1 MRFTGPTL
9 TGFEYDAAGRVI
21 SSRDPRG
28 SVAGNAPEDY
38 TTHYTYDAAGNVLTV
53 TNPDDS
59 VSSNVYDEV
68 GKLAGTTTQDS
79 AGKVLSKAGYKYDAA
94 GRVVEVSDAAG
105 VTATSKYDSRG
116 NRIEST
122 DAIGAKTTYTYDSMN
137 RVATTTTPR
146 GHETG
151 ADPAAYTWSYTY
163 DANGNPLTKTD
174 GAGRKTSQ
182 TFDAL
187 NRVSTTTSPAGAVTT
202 TTYDGAGNVLTSKD
216 ALGQI
221 TTNTYDAVGRLQSS
235 ALPSLQPT
243 TFTYDLDGHR
253 LSMKSPSGGSLT
265 TWTYDADGRQ
275 LTQTDP
281 RGNVTGGVPADHTTK
296 FGYDAAGN
304 LTTQTDKLGRITTR
318 TYDPSNNM
326 VSERDARGSTTTSTY
341 DALHR
346 LTSVTSPA
354 GPATTSYSYDL
365 VGNLVERRDA
375 RGGVTKYGY
384 NARAELISVTDPL
397 DRKQTYGYDLEGN
410 VTEIIKARGYASGD
424 LPTYT
429 IKQAYDQ
436 RGLRISRTTAS
447 AAANATYGYN
457 ADGHMTSFSD
467 VTGTTTL
474 TVDAVGQLKGVAHPQ
489 GNYSYTYTPYGAVA
503 TRVQPGSVTATYTHD
518 TDGRPITMVADAQ
531 TTKFGYDAD
540 SHLTSVVYPATS
552 GYTQTRTYDR
562 SGAVSAIVN
571 QKSGVTTPLSR
582 YDYVRDAADNPTSIK
597 RTRGT
602 TIYNEAF
609 EYDAANRITR
619 NCVAVTVCTSATQYV
634 NYSYDNNGNRLTE
647 QRVGTTTPGTISY
660 TYDAANQMINRTNVD
675 GSVVPLTY
683 NADGQLEGNR
693 KWDVLGRITEETTGS
708 QTTTFTY
715 DAMDLRRTAGTKKLS
730 WDINN
735 PLPMLGV
742 ETRTDGSLWRHRY
755 APDGSAVDVEHPG
768 KSYPRS
774 LLFPDAIG
782 SVTDVLDQAGGARW
796 RYGYEPFGA
805 KRTNEKLNT
814 IAEDPA
820 LGFTGA
826 YRESTG
832 NYHLRARDLHPWGTF
847 LSPDPL
853 TPAITDPYIT
863 PYAYANQQPTL
874 LTDPSGLIPDLPGW
888 LQEGLVGAYG
898 GIIETG
904 AMMPLGQPVDMLY
917 RLGTGKSQAEW
928 YYHFTD
934 KHYGIDGTS
943 TTSQIASAVVPA
955 LIPVGG
961 GAGVACRLATVE
973 RFGFVFSKSRVPAE
987 VAATGGERV
996 LWTSSQNYP
1005 KVVADGQEYARIGS
1019 RLYSRHAVD
1028 RMQPSGLRYS
1038 AKPGPGEGGR
1048 TGGVPQIVQA
1058 GGDYGRSV
1066 SPNFVED
1073 AIRRTPG
1080 VVQEN
1085 GNIIHNAGGLQVI
1098 LSPEGRVVTV
1108 MTN

>member
-1 MRFTGPTL
+1 M
-9 TGFEYDAAGRVI
+9 
-21 SSRDPRG
+21 
-28 SVAGNAPEDY
+28 
-38 TTHYTYDAAGNVLTV
+38 
-53 TNPDDS
+53 
-59 VSSNVYDEV
+59 
-68 GKLAGTTTQDS
+68 
-79 AGKVLSKAGYKYDAA
+79 
-94 GRVVEVSDAAG
+94 
-105 VTATSKYDSRG
+105 
-116 NRIEST
+116 
-122 DAIGAKTTYTYDSMN
+122 
-137 RVATTTTPR
+137 
-146 GHETG
+146 
-151 ADPAAYTWSYTY
+151 
-163 DANGNPLTKTD
+163 
-174 GAGRKTSQ
+174 
-182 TFDAL
+182 
-187 NRVSTTTSPAGAVTT
+187 
-202 TTYDGAGNVLTSKD
+202 
-216 ALGQI
+216 
-221 TTNTYDAVGRLQSS
+221 
-235 ALPSLQPT
+235 
-243 TFTYDLDGHR
+243 
-253 LSMKSPSGGSLT
+253 
-265 TWTYDADGRQ
+265 
-275 LTQTDP
+275 
-281 RGNVTGGVPADHTTK
+281 
-296 FGYDAAGN
+296 
-304 LTTQTDKLGRITTR
+304 
-318 TYDPSNNM
+318 
-326 VSERDARGSTTTSTY
+326 
-341 DALHR
+341 
-346 LTSVTSPA
+346 
-354 GPATTSYSYDL
+354 
-365 VGNLVERRDA
+365 
-375 RGGVTKYGY
+375 
-384 NARAELISVTDPL
+384 
-397 DRKQTYGYDLEGN
+397 
-410 VTEIIKARGYASGD
+410 
-424 LPTYT
+424 
-429 IKQAYDQ
+429 
-436 RGLRISRTTAS
+436 
-447 AAANATYGYN
+447 
-457 ADGHMTSFSD
+457 
-467 VTGTTTL
+467 
-474 TVDAVGQLKGVAHPQ
+474 DAVGQLKGVAHPQ

-814 IAEDPA
+814 VAEDPA

-826 YRESTG
+826 YLESTG

-863 PYAYANQQPTL
+863 PYAYANQRPTVL
-874 LTDPSGLIPDLPGW
+874 VDMTGLSPGSWGELWGDIKDGVRSAGEKIGEAGRTDPQTRNKQIAIGIGGGAASVADLR
-888 LQEGLVGAYG
+888 VGGGHSDYARSAYYSW
-898 GIIETG
+898 T
-904 AMMPLGQPVDMLY
+904 D
-917 RLGTGKSQAEW
+917 S
-928 YYHFTD
+928 HF
-934 KHYGIDGTS
+934 GIDGTEGG
-943 TTSQIASAVVPA
+943 TFVGELIFASAP
-955 LIPVGG
+955 LP
-961 GAGVACRLATVE
+961 GAGASAACRLATAE
-973 RFGFVFSKSRVPAE
+973 RFGFVFSKPRGVPAI
-987 VAATGGERV
+987 AAKSDNWLSNRLAMRNERGAIGIPGKASRLTNSQAGDLANWLGYTRVKGTSHGQAIFTNGKYFITQDVDGHIGGTWKMALTPNGFSKQQRLGTYDFE
-996 LWTSSQNYP
+996 LN
-1005 KVVADGQEYARIGS
+1005 RIG
-1019 RLYSRHAVD
+1019 D
-1028 RMQPSGLRYS
+1028 
-1038 AKPGPGEGGR
+1038 
-1048 TGGVPQIVQA
+1048 
-1058 GGDYGRSV
+1058 
-1066 SPNFVED
+1066 
-1073 AIRRTPG
+1073 
-1080 VVQEN
+1080 
-1085 GNIIHNAGGLQVI
+1085 
-1098 LSPEGRVVTV
+1098 
-1108 MTN
+1108 